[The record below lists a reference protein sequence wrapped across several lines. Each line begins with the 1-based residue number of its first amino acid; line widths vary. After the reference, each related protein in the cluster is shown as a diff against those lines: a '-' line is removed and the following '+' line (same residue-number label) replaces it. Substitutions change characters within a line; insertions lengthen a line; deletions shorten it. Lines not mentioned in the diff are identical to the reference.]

1 MHLSF
6 SMLEITL
13 ADADAGTH
21 AVARRAMP
29 WHNHKASNASKQKEM
44 RLREGVK
51 AACKTFFGSRDEA

>member
-1 MHLSF
+1 
-6 SMLEITL
+6 MLEITL